1 MKRFLMLT
9 LAVFFS
15 IAATFTQPTDSPA
28 ELFIGSDGFVIHSG
42 SRQNLTS
49 DVCVMAFCSFN
60 DDSPNQIWSYHGFTI
75 INDWNIDLK
84 YNYGY
89 HLEIIGY
96 AHNGGI
102 YTHGGIGTAFA
113 NDTVIMA
120 SANCPYI
127 FLSDVVDL
135 EENVWHQVDVYTTVG
150 VYHPKKPWL
159 QDDWEAPLST
169 SFFYS
174 P

>member
-1 MKRFLMLT
+1 
-9 LAVFFS
+9 
-15 IAATFTQPTDSPA
+15 
-28 ELFIGSDGFVIHSG
+28 
-42 SRQNLTS
+42 
-49 DVCVMAFCSFN
+49 MAFCSFN

-113 NDTVIMA
+113 NNTGEGPHVPNYSKIRK
-120 SANCPYI
+120 Y
-127 FLSDVVDL
+127 
-135 EENVWHQVDVYTTVG
+135 VYT
-150 VYHPKKPWL
+150 
-159 QDDWEAPLST
+159 
-169 SFFYS
+169 YS
-174 P
+174 L